1 MARVASGF
9 TSGFDADIVRAWIS
23 DDPDPVTR
31 AELSEL
37 LEAATA
43 EAGAASAEALADLTD
58 RFSGPLE
65 FGTAG
70 LRGEIAAGPH
80 RMNRAVVIRAAAGLS
95 AFLAE
100 HTAGEQ
106 AESGDGSGTAT
117 ATPRPVTVVIGCD
130 ARYGSADYARD
141 TAAVVTAAGGR
152 ALLLPAKLPT
162 PVLAFAVQHLDADAG
177 VMVTASHN
185 PPRDNGYKVYLG
197 ARPLTALAGAE
208 EAAHG
213 AGAQIVP
220 PADALIAARI
230 ADVDAVAA
238 VPRADSGWES
248 LGSEVVTAYLESLS
262 RLGAQADPR
271 GGLRIVTTALHGV
284 GATTLAR
291 ALSMSGFADVHPVES
306 QRDPD
311 PDFPTVGFPNPE
323 EAGAL
328 DEATALADDVSADLI
343 LANDP
348 DADRLSA
355 AVPSPDGSGW
365 YQLSGDEVGLLLG
378 EAVALRIAEAGS
390 GTLVQEAR
398 ADTPTPDDG
407 GDTGDGTAA
416 DPGHGAAG
424 AEGSTTWDPDAPV
437 FASSVVS
444 SRALSVLAARHGIA
458 HAPTLTGFKWI
469 SRVPGIVYGYEEA
482 LGYCVDPGTVRDKD
496 GISAALLF
504 AAYASRMRAQGR
516 TVADELARIRA
527 TDGVFR
533 TQPLTFRLEDTALIG
548 EAMAALRAAPPTEL
562 GGSPVTEVVDM
573 TEGYGGLAP
582 TDGLVLLTRAG
593 DRAIV
598 RPSGTEPKLKC
609 YLEAVEDVERVDPE
623 DAAKDPARA
632 DPHVLVGPAWDAAGD
647 RLTRMAADLRGFFRL

>member
-1 MARVASGF
+1 MARVASAF
-9 TSGFDADIVRAWIS
+9 VAGFDADIVRAWIA

-37 LEAATA
+37 LETATA
-43 EAGAASAEALADLTD
+43 EPGAAAAEASADLTD
-58 RFSGPLE
+58 RFTGLLE

-70 LRGEIAAGPH
+70 LRGEISGGPH

-100 HTAGEQ
+100 HTAG
-106 AESGDGSGTAT
+106 GD
-117 ATPRPVTVVIGCD
+117 PFTVVIGCD
-130 ARYGSADYARD
+130 ARYGSADFARD

-152 ALLLPAKLPT
+152 ALLLPARLPT
-162 PVLAFAVQHLDADAG
+162 PVLAFAVQHLSADAG

-197 ARPLTALAGAE
+197 HRPLTALDGAE
-208 EAAHG
+208 VAAQG

-220 PADALIAARI
+220 PADALIAERI
-230 ADVDAVAA
+230 AAVDSVAG
-238 VPRADSGWES
+238 VPRAESGWES
-248 LGSEVVTAYLESLS
+248 LGSEVVAAYLESLT

-271 GGLRIVTTALHGV
+271 GPLRIVTTALHGV

-291 ALSMSGFADVHPVES
+291 ALAAAGFADVRPVES

-311 PDFPTVGFPNPE
+311 PDFPTVAFPNPE

-328 DEATALADDVSADLI
+328 DEAVALADDVRADLI

-355 AVPSPDGSGW
+355 AVPAPDGSGW

-378 EAVALRIAEAGS
+378 EAVATGIRGSEAGAD
-390 GTLVQEAR
+390 EAS
-398 ADTPTPDDG
+398 PDDAL
-407 GDTGDGTAA
+407 TAA
-416 DPGHGAAG
+416 GVDSSDGSSTAV
-424 AEGSTTWDPDAPV
+424 AEPV

-444 SRALSVLAARHGIA
+444 SRALGALAARHGIA
-458 HAPTLTGFKWI
+458 HVPTLTGFKWI

-482 LGYCVDPGTVRDKD
+482 LGYCVDPVTVRDKD
-496 GISAALLF
+496 GISAAVLF
-504 AAYASRMRAQGR
+504 AAFASRLRADGR
-516 TVADELARIRA
+516 SLPDELARIRA

-533 TQPLTFRLEDTALIG
+533 TSPLTFRLEDTSLIAQ
-548 EAMAALRAAPPTEL
+548 AMAALRAAPPTDL

-573 TEGYGGLAP
+573 TVGYGDLAP
-582 TDGLVLLTRAG
+582 TDGVVLLTQAG
-593 DRAIV
+593 DRVIV

-609 YLEAVEDVERVDPE
+609 YLEAVEAVASAGSVDSTGTVTSVSTQGAGGPAQGADGTEQGAGGGE
-623 DAAKDPARA
+623 DPQEEAVSPQS
-632 DPHVLVGPAWDAAGD
+632 LVGPAWDAAGA
-647 RLTRMAADLRGFFRL
+647 RLTGISADLRTFFRL

>member
-1 MARVASGF
+1 MVRVASSF
-9 TSGFDADIVRAWIS
+9 TSGFDADIVRAWIA

-43 EAGAASAEALADLTD
+43 EAGPTSAEALADLTD

-100 HTAGEQ
+100 HTV
-106 AESGDGSGTAT
+106 GSASSS
-117 ATPRPVTVVIGCD
+117 AAQPFTVVIGCD
-130 ARYGSADYARD
+130 ARYGSADFARD
-141 TAAVVTAAGGR
+141 TASVVTAAGGR

-197 ARPLTALAGAE
+197 TRPLTALDGPE
-208 EAAHG
+208 QAAHG
-213 AGAQIVP
+213 TGAQIVP
-220 PADALIAARI
+220 PADELIAERI
-230 ADVDAVAA
+230 AAVDAVAS
-238 VPRADSGWES
+238 VPRAGFGWES
-248 LGSEVVTAYLESLS
+248 LGSEVVTAYLESLTRLSAAADS
-262 RLGAQADPR
+262 RGA
-271 GGLRIVTTALHGV
+271 LRIVTTALHGV

-291 ALSMSGFADVHPVES
+291 ALDKSGFADVHPVES

-311 PDFPTVGFPNPE
+311 PDFPTVAFPNPE
-323 EAGAL
+323 EDGAL
-328 DEATALADDVSADLI
+328 DESTALADDVNADLI

-378 EAVALRIAEAGS
+378 EAVALRLAEAEES
-390 GTLVQEAR
+390 V
-398 ADTPTPDDG
+398 
-407 GDTGDGTAA
+407 
-416 DPGHGAAG
+416 
-424 AEGSTTWDPDAPV
+424 AESAHEPV

-444 SRALSVLAARHGIA
+444 SRSLAALAARHGIA
-458 HAPTLTGFKWI
+458 HTPTLTGFKWI

-504 AAYASRMRAQGR
+504 AAYASRLRAAGR
-516 TVADELARIRA
+516 TIPDELARIRA

-533 TQPLTFRLEDTALIG
+533 TQPLTFRLEDTALIA
-548 EAMAALRAAPPTEL
+548 EAMAALRANPPTEL

-573 TEGYGGLAP
+573 TLGYGDLAP
-582 TDGLVLLTRAG
+582 TNGIVVLTQTG

-609 YLEAVEDVERVDPE
+609 YLEAVEDVEHVDPE
-623 DAAKDPARA
+623 LAAKDPARA
-632 DPHVLVGPAWDAAGD
+632 DPHALVGPAWDAAGG
-647 RLTRMAADLRGFFRL
+647 RLTVMAADLRAFFRL

>member
-1 MARVASGF
+1 MRVASGF
-9 TSGFDADIVRAWIS
+9 TSGFDADIVRAWIA

-43 EAGAASAEALADLTD
+43 EAGPASAEALADLSD

-100 HTAGEQ
+100 HTQG
-106 AESGDGSGTAT
+106 GDAGSGAD
-117 ATPRPVTVVIGCD
+117 AASGAADSKPFTVVIGCD
-130 ARYGSADYARD
+130 ARYGSADFARD
-141 TAAVVTAAGGR
+141 TASVVTAAGGR

-197 ARPLTALAGAE
+197 TRPLTALDGPE
-208 EAAHG
+208 PAAHG
-213 AGAQIVP
+213 TGAQIVP
-220 PADALIAARI
+220 PADELIADRI
-230 ADVDAVAA
+230 AAVEAVAS
-238 VPRADSGWES
+238 VPRAGSGWES
-248 LGSEVVTAYLESLS
+248 LGSEVVTAYLESLA
-262 RLGAQADPR
+262 RLAAVADPR
-271 GGLRIVTTALHGV
+271 GALRIVTTALHGV

-291 ALSMSGFADVHPVES
+291 GLEKAGFADVLPVES

-311 PDFPTVGFPNPE
+311 PDFPTVAFPNPE
-323 EAGAL
+323 EDGAL
-328 DEATALADDVSADLI
+328 DEATALADDVTADLI

-378 EAVALRIAEAGS
+378 EAVALRLAEAEVPS
-390 GTLVQEAR
+390 DE
-398 ADTPTPDDG
+398 
-407 GDTGDGTAA
+407 TAV
-416 DPGHGAAG
+416 DS
-424 AEGSTTWDPDAPV
+424 AEESPVDSDQDQRPV

-444 SRALSVLAARHGIA
+444 SRALAALAERHGIA
-458 HAPTLTGFKWI
+458 HTPTLTGFKWI

-482 LGYCVDPGTVRDKD
+482 LGYCVDPDTVRDKD

-504 AAYASRMRAQGR
+504 AAYASRLRAAGR
-516 TVADELARIRA
+516 TIPDELARIRA

-533 TQPLTFRLEDTALIG
+533 TQPLTFRLEDTALIA
-548 EAMAALRAAPPTEL
+548 EAMTALRANPPTEL
-562 GGSPVTEVVDM
+562 GGSPVTEVFDM
-573 TEGYGGLAP
+573 TVGYGDLAP
-582 TDGLVLLTRAG
+582 TDGIVILTQTG

-609 YLEAVEDVERVDPE
+609 YLEAVEDIEPVDPQL
-623 DAAKDPARA
+623 AAKDPARA
-632 DPHVLVGPAWDAAGD
+632 DPHVLVGPAWDVAGV
-647 RLTRMAADLRGFFRL
+647 RLTMMAADLRAFFRL

>member
-9 TSGFDADIVRAWIS
+9 SSGFDAGVVRAWIA

-43 EAGAASAEALADLTD
+43 EAGPASAEALADLTD

-95 AFLAE
+95 AFLGD
-100 HTAGEQ
+100 HTQ
-106 AESGDGSGTAT
+106 DSGPAISQ
-117 ATPRPVTVVIGCD
+117 PFTVVIGCD
-130 ARYGSADYARD
+130 ARYGSADFARD

-197 ARPLTALAGAE
+197 TRPLIALDGPE
-208 EAAHG
+208 QAAHG
-213 AGAQIVP
+213 TGAQIVP
-220 PADALIAARI
+220 PADELIADRI
-230 ADVDAVAA
+230 AAVDAVAA
-238 VPRADSGWES
+238 VPRADSGWTS
-248 LGSEVVTAYLESLS
+248 LGSEVETAYLDSLT
-262 RLGAQADPR
+262 RLSAAAVPR
-271 GGLRIVTTALHGV
+271 GALRIVTTALHGV

-291 ALSMSGFADVHPVES
+291 ALEKSGFADVRPVES

-311 PDFPTVGFPNPE
+311 PDFPTVAFPNPE
-323 EAGAL
+323 EDGAL
-328 DEATALADDVSADLI
+328 DEATALADHVDADLI

-378 EAVALRIAEAGS
+378 EAIALRLAEAAEPLEG
-390 GTLVQEAR
+390 
-398 ADTPTPDDG
+398 P
-407 GDTGDGTAA
+407 AA
-416 DPGHGAAG
+416 QPALR
-424 AEGSTTWDPDAPV
+424 PV

-444 SRALSVLAARHGIA
+444 SRALAALAARHGIA
-458 HAPTLTGFKWI
+458 HTPTLTGFKWI

-482 LGYCVDPGTVRDKD
+482 LGYCVDPDTVRDKD

-504 AAYASRMRAQGR
+504 AAYASRLRAAGR
-516 TVADELARIRA
+516 TIPDELARIRA

-533 TQPLTFRLEDTALIG
+533 TQPLTFRLEDTALIA
-548 EAMAALRAAPPTEL
+548 EAMATLRANPPTEL
-562 GGSPVTEVVDM
+562 GGSPVAEVIDM
-573 TEGYGGLAP
+573 TLGYGDLAP
-582 TDGLVLLTRAG
+582 TNGIVVLTQTG

-609 YLEAVEDVERVDPE
+609 YLEAVEDVEHVDPAL
-623 DAAKDPARA
+623 AAKDPARA
-632 DPHVLVGPAWDAAGD
+632 DPHALVGPAWDVAGV
-647 RLTRMAADLRGFFRL
+647 RLTMMAADLRSFFRL

>member
-1 MARVASGF
+1 MRVASSF
-9 TSGFDADIVRAWIS
+9 TSGFDADIVRAWIA

-100 HTAGEQ
+100 HTQGA
-106 AESGDGSGTAT
+106 D
-117 ATPRPVTVVIGCD
+117 PFTVVIGCD
-130 ARYGSADYARD
+130 ARYGSADFARD

-162 PVLAFAVQHLDADAG
+162 PVLAFAVQHLGADAG

-197 ARPLTALAGAE
+197 ARPLTALGGEE
-208 EAAHG
+208 EASHG

-220 PADALIAARI
+220 PADELIASRI
-230 ADVDAVAA
+230 DAVEAVA
-238 VPRADSGWES
+238 SVPRAGSGWES
-248 LGSEVVTAYLESLS
+248 LGSEVVTAYLESLT
-262 RLGAQADPR
+262 RLSAAADPR
-271 GGLRIVTTALHGV
+271 GALRIVTTALHGV

-291 ALSMSGFADVHPVES
+291 GLDKAGFADVRPVES

-311 PDFPTVGFPNPE
+311 PDFPTVAFPNPE
-323 EAGAL
+323 EDGAL
-328 DEATALADDVSADLI
+328 DEATALADDVDADLI

-378 EAVALRIAEAGS
+378 EAVALRLAEAS
-390 GTLVQEAR
+390 EPADEA
-398 ADTPTPDDG
+398 
-407 GDTGDGTAA
+407 AA
-416 DPGHGAAG
+416 EESP
-424 AEGSTTWDPDAPV
+424 AEPV

-444 SRALSVLAARHGIA
+444 SRALAALAARHGIA
-458 HAPTLTGFKWI
+458 HRPTLTGFKWI

-482 LGYCVDPGTVRDKD
+482 LGYCVDPDTVRDKD

-504 AAYASRMRAQGR
+504 AAYASRLRAAGR
-516 TVADELARIRA
+516 TIPDELARIRA

-533 TQPLTFRLEDTALIG
+533 TQPLTFRLEDTALIA
-548 EAMAALRAAPPTEL
+548 EAMAALRANPPTEL

-573 TEGYGGLAP
+573 TLGYGDLAP
-582 TDGLVLLTRAG
+582 TNGIVVLTQTG

-609 YLEAVEDVERVDPE
+609 YLEAVEDVEHVDPE
-623 DAAKDPARA
+623 LAAEDPARA
-632 DPHVLVGPAWDAAGD
+632 DPHALVGPAWDAAGE
-647 RLTRMAADLRGFFRL
+647 RLTRMAFDLRAFFRL

>member
-1 MARVASGF
+1 MVHVASGF
-9 TSGFDADIVRAWIS
+9 TSGFDADVVRAWIA

-43 EAGAASAEALADLTD
+43 EAGPASAEALADLTD

-95 AFLAE
+95 AFLTE
-100 HTAGEQ
+100 HTT
-106 AESGDGSGTAT
+106 GDDGTSSSPT
-117 ATPRPVTVVIGCD
+117 SQPFTVVIGCD
-130 ARYGSADYARD
+130 ARYGSADFARD
-141 TAAVVTAAGGR
+141 TASVITAAGGR

-197 ARPLTALAGAE
+197 ARPLTALDGSE
-208 EAAHG
+208 HAAHG
-213 AGAQIVP
+213 VGAQIVP
-220 PADALIAARI
+220 PADALIAERI
-230 ADVDAVAA
+230 AAVDAVAS
-238 VPRADSGWES
+238 VPRADSGWKS
-248 LGSEVVTAYLESLS
+248 LGSEVMTAYLDSLA
-262 RLGAQADPR
+262 RLSAAADPR
-271 GGLRIVTTALHGV
+271 GALRIVTTALHGV
-284 GATTLAR
+284 GETTLAR
-291 ALSMSGFADVHPVES
+291 ALERSGFADVRPVES

-311 PDFPTVGFPNPE
+311 PDFPTVAFPNPE

-328 DEATALADDVSADLI
+328 DEATALADDVNADLI

-378 EAVALRIAEAGS
+378 EAVALRLAEA
-390 GTLVQEAR
+390 EE
-398 ADTPTPDDG
+398 P
-407 GDTGDGTAA
+407 AA
-416 DPGHGAAG
+416 
-424 AEGSTTWDPDAPV
+424 EPDAEPTVEPV

-444 SRALSVLAARHGIA
+444 SRALAALAARHGIA
-458 HAPTLTGFKWI
+458 HTPTLTGFKWI

-482 LGYCVDPGTVRDKD
+482 LGYCVDPNTVRDKD

-504 AAYASRMRAQGR
+504 AAYASRLRASGR
-516 TVADELARIRA
+516 TIPDELARIRA

-533 TQPLTFRLEDTALIG
+533 TQPLSFRLEDTALIA
-548 EAMAALRAAPPTEL
+548 EAMAALRADPPTKL

-573 TEGYGGLAP
+573 TVGYGDLAP
-582 TDGLVLLTRAG
+582 TNGIVVLTQTG

-609 YLEAVEDVERVDPE
+609 YLEAVEDVEHVE
-623 DAAKDPARA
+623 AEVAAKDPARA
-632 DPHVLVGPAWDAAGD
+632 DPHALVGPAWDAAGG
-647 RLTRMAADLRGFFRL
+647 RLTRMAADLRAFFRL

>member
-1 MARVASGF
+1 MRVASGF
-9 TSGFDADIVRAWIS
+9 TSGFDADIVRAWIA

-43 EAGAASAEALADLTD
+43 EAGPASAEALADLSD

-100 HTAGEQ
+100 HTQG
-106 AESGDGSGTAT
+106 GDAGSGAD
-117 ATPRPVTVVIGCD
+117 AASGAADSTPFTVVIGCD
-130 ARYGSADYARD
+130 ARYGSADFARD
-141 TAAVVTAAGGR
+141 TASVVTAAGGR

-197 ARPLTALAGAE
+197 TRPLTALDGPE
-208 EAAHG
+208 PAAHG
-213 AGAQIVP
+213 TGAQIVP
-220 PADALIAARI
+220 PADELIADRI
-230 ADVDAVAA
+230 AAVEAVAS
-238 VPRADSGWES
+238 VPRAGSGWES
-248 LGSEVVTAYLESLS
+248 LGSEVVTAYLESLA
-262 RLGAQADPR
+262 RLAAVADPR
-271 GGLRIVTTALHGV
+271 GALRIVTTALHGV

-291 ALSMSGFADVHPVES
+291 GLEKAGFADVHPVES

-311 PDFPTVGFPNPE
+311 PDFPTVAFPNPE
-323 EAGAL
+323 EDGAL
-328 DEATALADDVSADLI
+328 DEATALADDVTADLI

-378 EAVALRIAEAGS
+378 EAVALRLAEA
-390 GTLVQEAR
+390 EAPS
-398 ADTPTPDDG
+398 DE
-407 GDTGDGTAA
+407 TAV
-416 DPGHGAAG
+416 DS
-424 AEGSTTWDPDAPV
+424 AEESAVDSDQDQRPV

-444 SRALSVLAARHGIA
+444 SRALAALAERHGIA
-458 HAPTLTGFKWI
+458 HTPTLTGFKWI

-482 LGYCVDPGTVRDKD
+482 LGYCVDPDTVRDKD

-504 AAYASRMRAQGR
+504 AAYASRLRAAGR
-516 TVADELARIRA
+516 TIPDELARIRA

-533 TQPLTFRLEDTALIG
+533 TQPLTFRLEDTALIA
-548 EAMAALRAAPPTEL
+548 EAMTALRANPPTEL
-562 GGSPVTEVVDM
+562 GGSPVTEVFDM
-573 TEGYGGLAP
+573 TVGYGDLAP
-582 TDGLVLLTRAG
+582 TDGIVILTQTG

-609 YLEAVEDVERVDPE
+609 YLEAVEDIEPVDPQL
-623 DAAKDPARA
+623 AAKDPARA
-632 DPHVLVGPAWDAAGD
+632 DPHVLVGPAWDVAGV
-647 RLTRMAADLRGFFRL
+647 RLTMMAADLRAFFRL

>member
-1 MARVASGF
+1 MVRVASGF
-9 TSGFDADIVRAWIS
+9 TSGFDADVVRAWIA

-43 EAGAASAEALADLTD
+43 EAGATSAEALADLTD

-95 AFLAE
+95 AFLAD
-100 HTAGEQ
+100 HTQ
-106 AESGDGSGTAT
+106 GSGSAT
-117 ATPRPVTVVIGCD
+117 SQPFTVVIGCD
-130 ARYGSADYARD
+130 ARYGSADFARD

-197 ARPLTALAGAE
+197 ARPLTALDGPE
-208 EAAHG
+208 QAAHG

-220 PADALIAARI
+220 PADELIAERI
-230 ADVDAVAA
+230 AAVDAVAA

-248 LGSEVVTAYLESLS
+248 LGSEVETAYLDSLT
-262 RLGAQADPR
+262 RLAAVADPR
-271 GGLRIVTTALHGV
+271 GALRIVTTALHGV

-291 ALSMSGFADVHPVES
+291 GLEKSGFADVHPVES

-311 PDFPTVGFPNPE
+311 PDFPTVAFPNPE
-323 EAGAL
+323 EDGAL
-328 DEATALADDVSADLI
+328 DEATALADHVDADLI

-378 EAVALRIAEAGS
+378 EAIALRLAEAAEPAEES
-390 GTLVQEAR
+390 AAQLAVQ
-398 ADTPTPDDG
+398 
-407 GDTGDGTAA
+407 
-416 DPGHGAAG
+416 
-424 AEGSTTWDPDAPV
+424 PV

-444 SRALSVLAARHGIA
+444 SRALAALAARHGIA
-458 HAPTLTGFKWI
+458 HTPTLTGFKWI

-504 AAYASRMRAQGR
+504 AAYASRLRAAGR
-516 TVADELARIRA
+516 TIPDELARIRA

-533 TQPLTFRLEDTALIG
+533 TQPLTFRLEDTALIA
-548 EAMAALRAAPPTEL
+548 EAMATLRANPPTQL
-562 GGSPVTEVVDM
+562 GGSPVTEVIDM
-573 TEGYGGLAP
+573 TLGYGDLAP
-582 TDGLVLLTRAG
+582 TNGIVVLTQTG

-609 YLEAVEDVERVDPE
+609 YLEAVEDVEHVDPE
-623 DAAKDPARA
+623 LAAQDPARA
-632 DPHVLVGPAWDAAGD
+632 DPHALVGPAWDVAGV
-647 RLTRMAADLRGFFRL
+647 RLTMMAADLRAFFRL